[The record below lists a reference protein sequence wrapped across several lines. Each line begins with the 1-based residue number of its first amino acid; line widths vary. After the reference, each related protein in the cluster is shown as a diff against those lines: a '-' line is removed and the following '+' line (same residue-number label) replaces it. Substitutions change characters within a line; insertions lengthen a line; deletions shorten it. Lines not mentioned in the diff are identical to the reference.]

1 MNKNKVLFDTKIQAF
16 HIKPGDKPNGMASLR
31 IIAYFKNKMQ
41 ICKVKSISNSDP
53 SNITLLVFLS
63 EHYRY
68 SSSGTI
74 QFKPEALVDLVN

>member
-1 MNKNKVLFDTKIQAF
+1 MKNKVLFDKKIQVSD
-16 HIKPGDKPNGMASLR
+16 IKPGDR

-41 ICKVKSISNSDP
+41 TCTVKSISNSDRG
-53 SNITLLVFLS
+53 NITLLVFLS

-74 QFKPEALVDLVN
+74 QFTPEALVDLVD

>member
-1 MNKNKVLFDTKIQAF
+1 MKIQASN
-16 HIKPGDKPNGMASLR
+16 IQTGDR

-41 ICKVKSISNSDP
+41 VCTVKCITASDRT
-53 SNITLLVFLS
+53 NITLSVFLG

-74 QFKPEALVDLVN
+74 QFKSEALVDLVN

>member
-1 MNKNKVLFDTKIQAF
+1 MKKNKLLLDTKIQAF
-16 HIKPGDKPNGMASLR
+16 HIKPGDR

-41 ICKVKSISNSDP
+41 ICTVKSISNSDP

-74 QFKPEALVDLVN
+74 QFKPEALVNLVN

>member
-1 MNKNKVLFDTKIQAF
+1 MICMKIQASN
-16 HIKPGDKPNGMASLR
+16 IQKSDR

-41 ICKVKSISNSDP
+41 VCTVKRISSCDRT
-53 SNITLLVFLS
+53 NIKLSVFLG

-74 QFKPEALVDLVN
+74 QFKSEALVDLVN

>member
-1 MNKNKVLFDTKIQAF
+1 MKNKVLFDKKIQASD
-16 HIKPGDKPNGMASLR
+16 IKSGDR

-41 ICKVKSISNSDP
+41 ICTVKSISNSDQ
-53 SNITLLVFLS
+53 SNITLLVFLG

-68 SSSGTI
+68 LSSGTI

>member
-1 MNKNKVLFDTKIQAF
+1 MKNNQLLSDKKIQALD
-16 HIKPGDKPNGMASLR
+16 IKQGDR

-41 ICKVKSISNSDP
+41 ICTVKSISNSDQT
-53 SNITLLVFLS
+53 NITLLVFPG

-74 QFKPEALVDLVN
+74 QFKPESLVDLVD

>member
-1 MNKNKVLFDTKIQAF
+1 MNQKYKIQALD
-16 HIKPGDKPNGMASLR
+16 IKPGDR

-41 ICKVKSISNSDP
+41 ICTVKYISTSE
-53 SNITLLVFLS
+53 SNNIKLSVFLG

-74 QFKPEALVDLVN
+74 QFKLDTLVDLVN

>member
-1 MNKNKVLFDTKIQAF
+1 MKKNKVLLDTKIQALD
-16 HIKPGDKPNGMASLR
+16 IKPGDR

-41 ICKVKSISNSDP
+41 ICTVKSISNSDQ

-63 EHYRY
+63 EYYRY

>member
-1 MNKNKVLFDTKIQAF
+1 MKKNKLLLDTKIQALD
-16 HIKPGDKPNGMASLR
+16 IKPGDR

-41 ICKVKSISNSDP
+41 ICTVKSISNSDP

-74 QFKPEALVDLVN
+74 QFKPEALVNLVN

>member
-1 MNKNKVLFDTKIQAF
+1 MKNKVLFDTKIQALD
-16 HIKPGDKPNGMASLR
+16 IKSGDR

-41 ICKVKSISNSDP
+41 ICKVKSISNSDR
-53 SNITLLVFLS
+53 SNITLLVFPG

-74 QFKPEALVDLVN
+74 QFKPEALVDLVD

>member
-1 MNKNKVLFDTKIQAF
+1 MKKNKLLLDTKIQALD
-16 HIKPGDKPNGMASLR
+16 IKSGDR

-41 ICKVKSISNSDP
+41 ICTVKSISNSDR
-53 SNITLLVFLS
+53 SNITLLVFPG
-63 EHYRY
+63 EYYRY

>member
-1 MNKNKVLFDTKIQAF
+1 MKKNKVLFDTKIQAF
-16 HIKPGDKPNGMASLR
+16 HIKPGDR

-41 ICKVKSISNSDP
+41 ICTVKSISNSDRG
-53 SNITLLVFLS
+53 NITLLVFLS

-74 QFKPEALVDLVN
+74 QFKPDALVDLVN

>member
-1 MNKNKVLFDTKIQAF
+1 MKKNKVLFDTKIQAF
-16 HIKPGDKPNGMASLR
+16 QIKPGDR

-41 ICKVKSISNSDP
+41 ICTVKSISNSDP
-53 SNITLLVFLS
+53 SNITLLVFHS

-74 QFKPEALVDLVN
+74 QFKPEALVDLVD